1 MKNIILVAIL
11 ACSSIICFGGFHCPD
26 DITIN
31 CDMDVHNTDM
41 TGYPNTTGFNVGH
54 PIDYTDVN
62 VTDGCGV
69 GQVNRT
75 WFQDLNNNQILD
87 GDDPSCVQ
95 VITVAYLENSLF
107 DINWPPNRDLSC
119 IADVAFEP
127 PVIVHGPC
135 DLVGYIW
142 EDQVF
147 ELTNDACYKVLR
159 TFEVINWCIYDE
171 NNPNGD
177 GRYTHTQVIKVTEKE
192 LPEFTECQDIT
203 IAMDEGC
210 QANVTI
216 ASAAMDTGDCPS
228 EELYWTVEIDLGWD
242 LIVDYEY
249 SYLLTG
255 EFYLAPTANGEEIN
269 ITLPDLVDGGTHGAF
284 YTVKDGCG
292 NVKSCQQR
300 IYVEDQKS
308 PTPYCHS
315 FVTAAFDADAM
326 PAMVP
331 AQLFNIGATDNC
343 TATED
348 IQISFSADTEDTIKV
363 IDCGSQGFQFFNI
376 FATDEAGNADFC
388 QVFMLIF
395 DNDGCSFRYAP
406 MGTIH
411 DVRGGAVEGV
421 NVYLT
426 DGADAM
432 YETASA
438 ELGYFQFGHTELIS
452 DYYLMTDV
460 SAETSIE
467 PTILDLKRMQDYL
480 IGNRTLDAKY
490 QYVAADVNRDKSF
503 NAFDALAL
511 KNHLLGYE
519 ALDNDAF
526 SVYIEAESI
535 EDSWKDY
542 KSEVSYMDYDGSF
555 DLLHVTLKDLVLESE
570 EGKQSLSIDHQ
581 WIDNATVISL
591 KSTEEISSEGLEVY
605 LQMPLGLSEEQ
616 VSISSEIL
624 DLKANE
630 QYYNPN
636 TGEYRIVA
644 LKSFTISENLE
655 WLQIKVDSDIEKLAT
670 VQVNWVSNDALVRS
684 EIQSEN
690 TIKDVADLSANEG
703 ILVSNVVTDQLLLK
717 ENIQLGTLNIY
728 DMYGSLVYTAISPDA
743 SIDVVDLAQGIYII
757 KWSNQREEREER
769 FVKN

>member
-11 ACSSIICFGGFHCPD
+11 ACTAVISFAGFHCPD

-54 PIDYTDVN
+54 PISYTDVN

-75 WFQDLNNNQILD
+75 WYQDLNNNQVLD

-119 IADVAFEP
+119 VADIAFEP

-135 DLVGYIW
+135 DLVGYVW
-142 EDQVF
+142 DDLVF
-147 ELTNDACYKVLR
+147 ELTNDACYKILR

-171 NNPNGD
+171 NNPNSD
-177 GRYTHTQVIKVTEKE
+177 GRYTYTQVIKVTEQE
-192 LPEFTECQDIT
+192 LPEFTDCQDIT

-210 QANVTI
+210 QANVSI
-216 ASAAMDTGDCPS
+216 SSAAMDTGDCPS
-228 EELYWTVEIDLGWD
+228 EELFWTVEIDLGWD
-242 LIVDYEY
+242 LVIDYEY

-269 ITLPDLVDGGTHGAF
+269 ITLPDLVDAGTHGAL

-300 IYVEDQKS
+300 IYVEDQKA

-331 AQLFNIGATDNC
+331 AELFNIGATDNC

-348 IQISFSADTEDTIKV
+348 IHISFSADPEDTIKV

-406 MGTIH
+406 MGTVQ
-411 DVRGGAVEGV
+411 DVRGDAMEGV

-426 DGADAM
+426 DGSDAM

-460 SAETSIE
+460 SAETLTE

-480 IGNRTLDAKY
+480 VGKSDLESNY
-490 QYVAADVNRDKSF
+490 QFVAADVNRDHSF

-511 KNHLLGYE
+511 KNHLLGFE
-519 ALDNDAF
+519 TLENEAF
-526 SVYIEAESI
+526 SVYVEAESI
-535 EDSWKDY
+535 EDSWRDY
-542 KSEVSYMDYDGSF
+542 QTEISYMDYDGSF
-555 DLLHVTLKDLVLESE
+555 DLLHIGISDLTLADEESI
-570 EGKQSLSIDHQ
+570 QNIDMDQ
-581 WIDNATVISL
+581 RIVNDASVISL
-591 KSTEEISSEGLEVY
+591 KSNEAIEGEGIEVSVQLPIGLDASQISISSDVMDIKTNESYYNTVTGIYKVVTLKTFA
-605 LQMPLGLSEEQ
+605 MSEEQ
-616 VSISSEIL
+616 
-624 DLKANE
+624 
-630 QYYNPN
+630 
-636 TGEYRIVA
+636 
-644 LKSFTISENLE
+644 E
-655 WLQIKVDSDIEKLAT
+655 WLTIRVNSVLEAVEDVR
-670 VQVNWVSNDALVRS
+670 VQWVSNNSLVRS
-684 EIQSEN
+684 GTRSDDAN
-690 TIKDVADLSANEG
+690 VAGDHTVFTDGLLAF
-703 ILVSNVVTDQLLLK
+703 NVVADQLLLQ
-717 ENIQLGTLNIY
+717 ENIELGVLNIY
-728 DMYGSLVYTAISPDA
+728 DMHGSLVYKSVQSSGALDIA
-743 SIDVVDLAQGIYII
+743 HLRQGMYIAQ
-757 KWSNQREEREER
+757 WSNGQEVREAK

>member
-1 MKNIILVAIL
+1 MKNLIFVASFVCMAVL
-11 ACSSIICFGGFHCPD
+11 SWAGFHCPE

-54 PIDYTDVN
+54 PISYTDVN

-75 WFQDLNNNQILD
+75 WFQDLNNNQVID
-87 GDDPSCVQ
+87 GDDPSCTQ
-95 VITVAYLENSLF
+95 VITVAYLENGLF
-107 DINWPPNRDLSC
+107 EINWPPNRDLSC

-142 EDQVF
+142 DDQVF

-177 GRYTHTQVIKVTEKE
+177 GRYTYTQVIKVTEKE
-192 LPEFTECQDIT
+192 LPEFIDCQDVT

-216 ASAAMDTGDCPS
+216 ESAAMDTGDCPS

-242 LIVDYEY
+242 LVIDYEY

-255 EFYLAPTANGEEIN
+255 EFYLAPTENGEEVS

-300 IYVEDQKS
+300 IYVEDQKA
-308 PTPYCHS
+308 PTPYCHA

-331 AQLFNIGATDNC
+331 AELFNIGATDNC

-348 IQISFSADTEDTIKV
+348 IHISFSADPSDTIKE

-406 MGTIH
+406 MGT
-411 DVRGGAVEGV
+411 VQNVKGEAMEGV

-432 YETASA
+432 YETESA
-438 ELGYFQFGHTELIS
+438 ALGYFQFGHTELIS
-452 DYYLMTDV
+452 DYYLMTDM
-460 SAETSIE
+460 SAEILTE

-480 IGNRTLDAKY
+480 VGNNDLESNY
-490 QYVAADVNRDKSF
+490 QFVAADVNRDKSF

-519 ALDNDAF
+519 VLENDAF
-526 SVYIEAESI
+526 SVYVEAESI
-535 EDSWKDY
+535 EESWSAY
-542 KSEVSYMDYDGSF
+542 QTQISYMDYDGSF
-555 DLLHVTLKDLVLESE
+555 DLLHIGISDIAADSEDIEQNVTVD
-570 EGKQSLSIDHQ
+570 QR
-581 WIDNATVISL
+581 TVNDASVIVL
-591 KSTEEISSEGLEVY
+591 KSDEAIEGEGIELRI
-605 LQMPLGLSEEQ
+605 QFPIGLDADQ
-616 VSISSEIL
+616 ISISSNVI
-624 DLKANE
+624 DVKANE
-630 QYYNPN
+630 CYYNPAN
-636 TGEYRIVA
+636 GVYKVVA
-644 LKSFTISENLE
+644 LKPFTISEGSE
-655 WLQIKVDSDIEKLAT
+655 WMSIAVNSEIE
-670 VQVNWVSNDALVRS
+670 VVEEVNIQWVSNDILVRS
-684 EIQSEN
+684 GTKPNDTPAITADSEF
-690 TIKDVADLSANEG
+690 TDGLLI
-703 ILVSNVVTDQLLLK
+703 SNVIVDQLQLK
-717 ENIQLGTLNIY
+717 ENIELGTFYIY
-728 DMYGSLVYTAISPDA
+728 DMHGSLVYKSVNESNTV
-743 SIDVVDLAQGIYII
+743 DVSDFTQGIYIAQ
-757 KWSNQREEREER
+757 WSNGQILREEK